1 MGSFQDYS
9 IFRRWWKKETPPA
22 RGYTKSYSATTPS
35 GDILQ
40 ADLNF
45 HEKKVR
51 LTLEIAGENG
61 KIYIATVK
69 DGEVIQEK
77 DLSSGRMVPIY
88 AKLAPYQEVFSCLPD
103 ADLLN
108 TLGGLYGISK
118 QPLGHVEER
127 APRPWETSS
136 RYDHIFGINREK
148 TFWQRLF
155 SRNREYKEPWIVR
168 VKQRFWSEFQ
178 DLCLGACS
186 AIGIYYAY
194 VDFYLLGF
202 SLAVFGLLFGG
213 LDWMLRKRN
222 PLFVKVL
229 LFMSLGSYFYYV
241 GYTRY

>member
-9 IFRRWWKKETPPA
+9 IFRRWWKKESPPA
-22 RGYTKSYSATTPS
+22 RGYTKSYSATTPT

-51 LTLEIAGENG
+51 ITLEIAGENG
-61 KIYIATVK
+61 RIYIATIK
-69 DGEVIQEK
+69 DGTVLQEK

-88 AKLAPYQEVFSCLPD
+88 SKLAPFQEIFSCLPD
-103 ADLLN
+103 PDLLS
-108 TLGGLYGISK
+108 TLGGQYGISK
-118 QPLGHVEER
+118 SPLGQTETNI
-127 APRPWETSS
+127 PRPWETST
-136 RYDHIFGINREK
+136 RYDHIFGIHHQK
-148 TFWQRLF
+148 TFWQRIF
-155 SRNREYKEPWIVR
+155 SREREYKEPWIVR
-168 VKQRFWSEFQ
+168 VKKRFWSEFQ
-178 DLCLGACS
+178 DLLLGACS
-186 AIGIYYAY
+186 ALGIYYAY
-194 VDFYLLGF
+194 TDFYLLGF